1 MEFVGFERRA
11 SGHAGAARPAILGAH
26 ICFKLLCFL
35 SIWASARQD
44 FASGWGFKGKVGGED
59 DVVGKVQN
67 DELSKMLKC
76 FNSLSEI
83 EYLRVLGCLGKARMS
98 PFIGIYKV

>member
-1 MEFVGFERRA
+1 MCVR
-11 SGHAGAARPAILGAH
+11 H
-26 ICFKLLCFL
+26 
-35 SIWASARQD
+35 D
-44 FASGWGFKGKVGGED
+44 FDSDGGFKGKVSAED

-67 DELSKMLKC
+67 DELSRVPEC

-83 EYLRVLGCLGKARMS
+83 EYLRVLGCLGKAKMS